1 MNRTPK
7 DYTSAKRIYQ
17 GRLDKVLGRKIR
29 TNGWMKYDDKR
40 DCFVLSE
47 VMTCYKRLSDG
58 KYQRCSDKNEWV
70 MKPYAEIYP
79 DRVVILHN
87 VRNNY
92 IDSLNVVHTCPTS
105 NKFSGR
111 TWRLFERKGYSY
123 HTLHEVTG
131 DAPIVLKD
139 GKLAVLGGIKQRVV
153 DNELRKEMNR
163 MIQKIRHLLTVR
175 AKLGAFDKVTHSI
188 LTVHAN
194 KHGYASKWKI
204 LNAPKEF
211 LKLLQAVVETDIET
225 FYPILWLADCQ
236 WYYHSPEQGITAQR
250 NIVEMYNKLIDAMR
264 ERIRRELGVV
274 EYVEVAKAADE
285 RSADRQDGE
294 VDGDVSPQ
302 DCTTDQEVIDAIGR

>member
-7 DYTSAKRIYQ
+7 DYASAKRIYQ
-17 GRLDKVLGRKIR
+17 GRLDEVTGRKIR

-47 VMTCYKRLSDG
+47 VVTRYKRLPDG
-58 KYQRCSDKNEWV
+58 RYLRCSDKNEWT

-87 VRNNY
+87 VHNNY
-92 IDSLNVVHTCPTS
+92 LDSFGVLHVRPTS

-111 TWRLFERKGYSY
+111 TWRLFERKGFSY

-139 GKLAVLGGIKQRVV
+139 GKLSVAGGVKQRVV

-163 MIQKIRHLLTVR
+163 MIQKIRRLLIVR
-175 AKLGAFDKVTHSI
+175 VKLGAFDNVTHQT
-188 LTVHAN
+188 LTDHAQ
-194 KHGYASKWKI
+194 KHDYASRWGI
-204 LNAPKEF
+204 LRSPKEF

-225 FYPILWLADCQ
+225 FYPILWLADRQ
-236 WYYHSPEQGITAQR
+236 WYHHNIEQRITAER
-250 NIVEMYNKLIDAMR
+250 DVVEMYNRLIDYMR

-274 EYVEVAKAADE
+274 EYVEVAEAADE

-294 VDGDVSPQ
+294 VETAGP
-302 DCTTDQEVIDAIGR
+302 

>member
-7 DYTSAKRIYQ
+7 DYASAKRIYQ
-17 GRLDKVLGRKIR
+17 GRLDEVTGRKIR

-47 VMTCYKRLSDG
+47 VVTRYKRLPDG
-58 KYQRCSDKNEWV
+58 KYLRCVDKNEWT

-79 DRVVILHN
+79 DRVVILRN
-87 VRNNY
+87 VHNNY
-92 IDSLNVVHTCPTS
+92 LDSFGVLHVRPTS
-105 NKFSGR
+105 NKFTGR
-111 TWRLFERKGYSY
+111 LWRLFERRGYSY

-139 GKLAVLGGIKQRVV
+139 GKLSVAGGVKQRVV

-163 MIQKIRHLLTVR
+163 MIQKIRRLLTVR
-175 AKLGAFDKVTHSI
+175 VKLGAFDNVTHQM
-188 LTVHAN
+188 LTNHAN
-194 KHGYASKWKI
+194 KHDYASTWAI
-204 LNAPKEF
+204 LNSPKEF

-225 FYPILWLADCQ
+225 FYPILWLADRQ
-236 WYYHSPEQGITAQR
+236 WFYRNAELGFTAGR
-250 NIVEMYNKLIDAMR
+250 DVVEMYNKLIDSMR

-274 EYVEVAKAADE
+274 EYVEVEKAADE

-294 VDGDVSPQ
+294 VEAAGP
-302 DCTTDQEVIDAIGR
+302 